1 MAKTVAEIDGDSSG
15 LVSELGK
22 AKKAMGDLGGE
33 GKKLTDQLKQVA
45 DDADIAAGKLVNTLG
60 GPGAIK
66 AIGGVGIAFA
76 GVKAGV
82 DAFMDSAENMFRA
95 MGDEGQAVWD
105 EVEKSLFAIKGGFAE
120 AVIGSDDMYE
130 AGGRLQAMFEV
141 VKDAL
146 DAVFALLKP
155 VTVALTGLLELT
167 TDYGDKAKVAA
178 DKLRQQAD
186 AQTKV
191 KESGDLAATSI
202 NTLREKMMALRGETE
217 NLRDIQL
224 ASYQMDAKMTA
235 QRILETERVQ
245 DEAEAKGA
253 LASRMEEITKLTTDQ
268 VGMMSQAGVIENS
281 QAAREAAYVERF
293 KLNSAQVLAEEM
305 KKREAISASRKAEYD
320 EATKLYLEFEMMRLT
335 NEGAPGADGKTNT
348 GGGGGGSKEAEL
360 APWQKEL
367 IERVQATREIQALR
381 AENDATER
389 QLADD
394 ALKDLLTRLDAEV
407 AAKEAAMQRVN
418 DFAKQMEEEHDAE
431 IHARGELTVAEQ
443 EERNAAMLQSVKD
456 RVGQELTLYAQTAV
470 KQSIIGKLSAKEAAE
485 MARKQLGNVI
495 MGLGDKAMAEA
506 GIMAAALNPL
516 AVPMAAAGVAAY
528 AIGGALSADK
538 KAAGSTPATEKAES
552 AAPAQTNYAFN
563 LRVDSVFADGESVA
577 RQFAM
582 MQESARQRGLLQQGA
597 Y

>member
-15 LVSELGK
+15 LVSELDK
-22 AKKAMGDLGGE
+22 AKKSMGDLGTQ
-33 GKKLTDQLKQVA
+33 GKKLTDQLKDVA
-45 DDADIAAGKLVNTLG
+45 DQADVAAGNLVNALG

-105 EVEKSLFAIKGGFAE
+105 QVEKSLFAIKGGFAE
-120 AVIGSDDMYE
+120 AVLGSDDMYE
-130 AGGRLQAMFEV
+130 AGGRLQAMFEL
-141 VKDAL
+141 VKDAV
-146 DAVFALLKP
+146 DAVFGLLKP
-155 VTVALTGLLELT
+155 LTVAMTGLLELT

-253 LASRMEEITKLTTDQ
+253 LAQRMEEITKLTTDQ

-281 QAAREAAYVERF
+281 AEAREAAYVERF

-305 KKREAISASRKAEYD
+305 KKREGISASRKAEYD
-320 EATKLYLEFEMMRLT
+320 EAVKLYLEFERMRLT
-335 NEGAPGADGKTNT
+335 NEGAPGADGKTGT
-348 GGGGGGSKEAEL
+348 GGGGAGGKKEAEL

-431 IHARGELTVAEQ
+431 IHARGELTEAEQ
-443 EERNAAMLQSVKD
+443 EERNAAILASVKE
-456 RVGQELTLYAQTAV
+456 RTGQELGLYMQLSA
-470 KQSIIGKLSAKEAAE
+470 KQMLLGKLSAKEAAD

-506 GIMAAALNPL
+506 GIMAAGLNPL

-552 AAPAQTNYAFN
+552 AAPASNNYAFN

-582 MQESARQRGLLQQGA
+582 MQESARQRGLLQGA
-597 Y
+597 

>member
-22 AKKAMGDLGGE
+22 AKTAMGKLEDG
-33 GKKLTDQLKQVA
+33 GKKLTDQLKDVA
-45 DDADIAAGKLVNTLG
+45 DQADVAAGNLVNALG

-95 MGDEGQAVWD
+95 MGDDGQAVWD
-105 EVEKSLFAIKGGFAE
+105 QVEKSLFAIKGSFAE
-120 AVIGSDDMYE
+120 AVLGSDDMYE

-141 VKDAL
+141 VKDAI
-146 DAVFALLKP
+146 DAVFDLLKP
-155 VTVALTGLLELT
+155 LTVAMTGLLELT

-253 LASRMEEITKLTTDQ
+253 VAARLDEINKLTSDQ
-268 VGMMSQAGVIENS
+268 VGLMAQYGVIENS
-281 QAAREAAYVERF
+281 QAARDEAAAERF
-293 KLNSAQVLAEEM
+293 KLNSAMVLAEEM
-305 KKREAISASRKAEYD
+305 KKREGLSASRKAEYE

-335 NEGAPGADGKTNT
+335 NEGAPKADGKTGS
-348 GGGGGGSKEAEL
+348 GGGKADESEL
-360 APWQKEL
+360 APWQKEML
-367 IERVQATREIQALR
+367 ERVKATREVQALR
-381 AENDATER
+381 AENDAAER
-389 QLADD
+389 QMADA
-394 ALKDLLTRLDAEV
+394 ALKELISRLDAE
-407 AAKEAAMQRVN
+407 ASAKEAAMQRVS
-418 DFAKQMEEEHDAE
+418 DFSKQMEEEHDAE

-443 EERNAAMLQSVKD
+443 EALDAERLQAFKD
-456 RVGQELTLYAQTAV
+456 RAGQELGIFMQNSGKML
-470 KQSIIGKLSAKEAAE
+470 SIGKLSAKAAAD
-485 MARKQLGNVI
+485 MARQQLGNTI

-506 GIMAAALNPL
+506 GIMAAGLNPL

-538 KAAGSTPATEKAES
+538 KGSGTTPATEKAES
-552 AAPAQTNYAFN
+552 STPASNNYAFN

-582 MQESARQRGLLQQGA
+582 MQESARQRGLLTQGA
-597 Y
+597 

>member
-22 AKKAMGDLGGE
+22 AKGAMGDLGTQ
-33 GKKLTDQLKQVA
+33 GKKLTDQLKDVA
-45 DDADIAAGKLVNTLG
+45 DQADIAAGNLVNALG

-82 DAFMDSAENMFRA
+82 DAFMDSAENMFRS

-105 EVEKSLFAIKGGFAE
+105 QVEKSLFAIKGSFAE

-146 DAVFALLKP
+146 DAVFDLLKP
-155 VTVALTGLLELT
+155 LTVAMTGLLELT

-202 NTLREKMMALRGETE
+202 QSLKEKMMALRGETE
-217 NLRDIQL
+217 NLRDVQL

-235 QRILETERVQ
+235 QRILETERVA

-253 LASRMEEITKLTTDQ
+253 LVARQEELFKLTTDQ
-268 VGMMSQAGVIENS
+268 VGMMAQHGAIANTAE
-281 QAAREAAYVERF
+281 AREAAYVERY
-293 KLNSAQVLAEEM
+293 KLNSAAILAEEM
-305 KKREAISASRKAEYD
+305 KKREGLSASRKAEYD
-320 EATKLYLEFEMMRLT
+320 QATALYLEFERMRMT
-335 NEGAPGADGKTNT
+335 NEGAPATEDKTGKT
-348 GGGGGGSKEAEL
+348 GGGSKGKGPAEDPKAKAEREAKEALALYEQNNKAEQQLELDKLKAEL
-360 APWQKEL
+360 
-367 IERVQATREIQALR
+367 ERIDAHN
-381 AENDATER
+381 AE
-389 QLADD
+389 
-394 ALKDLLTRLDAEV
+394 K
-407 AAKEAAMQRVN
+407 AAKEQAYL
-418 DFAKQMEEEHDAE
+418 DFVKQMELDHIAE
-431 IHARGELTVAEQ
+431 IHARGELTAEEQ
-443 EERNAAMLQSVKD
+443 DELNAQRLQAVQD
-456 RVGQELTLYAQTAV
+456 RAGQEMGIYAQVAA
-470 KQSIIGKLSAKEAAE
+470 KQLVLGKLSAKEAAE

-528 AIGGALSADK
+528 AIGGSLAADK
-538 KAAGSTPATEKAES
+538 KGAGSTPATEKAES
-552 AAPAQTNYAFN
+552 AAPPTTNYAYN
-563 LRVDSVFADGESVA
+563 LRIDSVFADGESVA

-582 MQESARQRGLLQQGA
+582 MQESARQRGLLAQGA
-597 Y
+597 F

>member
-15 LVSELGK
+15 LVSELDK
-22 AKKAMGDLGGE
+22 AKKSMGDLGTQ
-33 GKKLTDQLKQVA
+33 GKKLTDQLKDVA
-45 DDADIAAGKLVNTLG
+45 DQADVAAGNLVNALG

-105 EVEKSLFAIKGGFAE
+105 QVEKSLFAIKGGFAE
-120 AVIGSDDMYE
+120 AVLGSDDMYE
-130 AGGRLQAMFEV
+130 AGGRLQAMFEL
-141 VKDAL
+141 VKDAV
-146 DAVFALLKP
+146 DAVFGLLKP
-155 VTVALTGLLELT
+155 LTVAMTGLLELT

-253 LASRMEEITKLTTDQ
+253 LAQRMEEITKLTTDQ

-281 QAAREAAYVERF
+281 AEAREAAYVERF

-305 KKREAISASRKAEYD
+305 KKREGLSASRKAEYD

-348 GGGGGGSKEAEL
+348 GGGGGSKEAEL

-367 IERVQATREIQALR
+367 LERVKATREIQALR
-381 AENDATER
+381 AQNDAEER
-389 QLADD
+389 RQADE
-394 ALKDLLTRLDAEV
+394 ALKELLARLDAEFEAKK
-407 AAKEAAMQRVN
+407 AAIDRVN
-418 DFAKQMEEEHDAE
+418 DYAKQMEEAHDAE
-431 IHARGELTVAEQ
+431 IHARGELTEAEQ
-443 EERNAAMLQSVKD
+443 QERNDAMLQSVKD
-456 RVGQELTLYAQTAV
+456 RTAQELTLFGQTAA
-470 KQSIIGKLSAKEAAE
+470 KQSILSKLSAKEAAE
-485 MARKQLGNVI
+485 MARQQLGNVI

-506 GIMAAALNPL
+506 GIMAAGLNPL

-538 KAAGSTPATEKAES
+538 KASGSTPATEKADS
-552 AAPAQTNYAFN
+552 ATAPVNNYSFN
-563 LRVDSVFADGESVA
+563 MRVDSVFADGESVA

-582 MQESARQRGLLQQGA
+582 MQESARQRGLLSQGA